1 MRNPSTID
9 AYFTEKLL
17 PALMELGIN
26 ESDLAPLGAVIA
38 ERGVTTETQPSAWT
52 EAEQKIVLE
61 VLREFLEASA
71 YEASGETVPERVLRE
86 IGDVMRDVRG
96 KLNQVFTD
104 PAKDPTLTVEGVM
117 YSIYTY
123 LIKVGVPEEA
133 MQRIGAVMGE
143 FMMNDPRGQDFAGVS
158 PDNMNSDQA
167 FLYLEWS
174 EMAIRQVA

>member
-38 ERGVTTETQPSAWT
+38 ERGVNSLPSAWT

-158 PDNMNSDQA
+158 PDNMNPDQA